1 MSQRPPSDAQASDA
15 RDERPE
21 GLDPDTPYGAIAVT
35 VFLAAVIL
43 VFWFGMFFLNL
54 SRS

>member
-1 MSQRPPSDAQASDA
+1 LNHVSQRPPSDAPDD
-15 RDERPE
+15 RHE

>member
-1 MSQRPPSDAQASDA
+1 VSQRPPSDAPDD
-15 RDERPE
+15 RHE

>member
-1 MSQRPPSDAQASDA
+1 VSQPPPSDPHDDHQ
-15 RDERPE
+15 E

-43 VFWFGMFFLNL
+43 VLWFGMFFLNL

>member
-1 MSQRPPSDAQASDA
+1 MSQRPPSDAQDD
-15 RDERPE
+15 RQE